1 MSSSTPRWLE
11 RDQQHAWRSYVV
23 GSTLLLAKLDRELR
37 DEFGLALAE
46 YEILVR
52 LSESDGGR
60 MRMSALA
67 DSMCH
72 SRSRITHTVKRL
84 QDRGVVE
91 RVAYGDDGRGVE
103 AVLTDAGRQLLE
115 RAAPV
120 HVHGVRRHF
129 VDRLS
134 ADDLAAVGR
143 AFGTAADALVAEHP
157 AADIREAGGRALVAP
172 VSRG

>member
-1 MSSSTPRWLE
+1 MSSATLSSTAAPDAATQGAPRWLDT
-11 RDQQHAWRSYVV
+11 DQQHAWRSYVV

-37 DEFGLALAE
+37 DAFDLALPE

-52 LSESDGGR
+52 LSESPDDR

-84 QDRGVVE
+84 EQRSLVRRQACD
-91 RVAYGDDGRGVE
+91 DDGRGIE
-103 AVLTDAGRQLLE
+103 AVLMPAGRHLLE
-115 RAAPV
+115 QAAPL

-129 VDRLS
+129 VDVIDP
-134 ADDLAAVGR
+134 ADLAAVGR
-143 AFGTAADALVAEHP
+143 AFGTVADDLVPEHP
-157 AADIREAGGRALVAP
+157 AADIR
-172 VSRG
+172 